1 MERCY
6 YALLDNVVYIF
17 QRKKQMDKFCA
28 EKLAKRIYAYERHKY
43 RTHVYM
49 FETHKNTSKSN
60 EIHSIDSLS
69 VSSQNVENRYVSER
83 QKMFKGQ
90 R

>member
-1 MERCY
+1 MERYY
-6 YALLDNVVYIF
+6 YALLDDTVYVF
-17 QRKKQMDKFCA
+17 EKKKQRDRFCT

-43 RTHVYM
+43 RTHV
-49 FETHKNTSKSN
+49 FLSETHKNTSKSN
-60 EIHSIDSLS
+60 ETQSVDSLS
-69 VSSQNVENRYVSER
+69 VNSQNVKNRYVSER